1 MGDSNC
7 GIRGEDYSNCS
18 SLLALSIVMFA
29 VGLKS
34 IKLLFL
40 IVLSIITCHYCQLLL
55 NSFSVQRPFLNIHA
69 QIWCAFLCKKNKLPH
84 FQIFMAFLPSS
95 H

>member
-40 IVLSIITCHYCQLLL
+40 ISAFNIPVIIVNFY
-55 NSFSVQRPFLNIHA
+55 
-69 QIWCAFLCKKNKLPH
+69 
-84 FQIFMAFLPSS
+84 
-95 H
+95 

>member
-34 IKLLFL
+34 IK
-40 IVLSIITCHYCQLLL
+40 IIIFNSAFNITYRYCQLLL

-69 QIWCAFLCKKNKLPH
+69 QIWCAYLQCIQKE
-84 FQIFMAFLPSS
+84 
-95 H
+95 

>member
-1 MGDSNC
+1 MGDSNNC

-40 IVLSIITCHYCQLLL
+40 IVPSI
-55 NSFSVQRPFLNIHA
+55 
-69 QIWCAFLCKKNKLPH
+69 LPVVIVN
-84 FQIFMAFLPSS
+84 FY
-95 H
+95 